1 MIFKLLEIQK
11 WGFAKYGAKR
21 YKPLSKAAEDA
32 LKKKN
37 CAFFRRFDAK
47 HPELTKKRQGMVSID
62 RALNCSQEMA
72 RNHIDK

>member
-1 MIFKLLEIQK
+1 MEPSDTSLLVRQLTM
-11 WGFAKYGAKR
+11 R
-21 YKPLSKAAEDA
+21 QR
-32 LKKKN
+32 KKN
-37 CAFFRRFDAK
+37 GAFFRRFDAK